1 MKVSEVEE
9 NDRGTR
15 GPRMGKDIPF
25 PSFLV
30 SHPLGTE
37 NSEMTNKILYVNC
50 LHKDDPPPFSQI
62 QGFLFIRL
70 FSRRF
75 VCQSVCACVKIHVAV
90 RGQPWAG
97 VFLSCCPSFILRW
110 GLFPNLRLTSS
121 LDGLGRRPQRL
132 PQCWGYSHTLVTLT
146 LCMY

>member
-15 GPRMGKDIPF
+15 VPRMGKDIPL

-50 LHKDDPPPFSQI
+50 LHKDDPHH
-62 QGFLFIRL
+62 FLKFRVFYL
-70 FSRRF
+70 F
-75 VCQSVCACVKIHVAV
+75 ACFH
-90 RGQPWAG
+90 AG
-97 VFLSCCPSFILRW
+97 SCV
-110 GLFPNLRLTSS
+110 S
-121 LDGLGRRPQRL
+121 LCVP
-132 PQCWGYSHTLVTLT
+132 V
-146 LCMY
+146 